1 MTTTV
6 EIYKPKKTEVET
18 STGKYLD
25 MDNPTPDAIELEDIA
40 HSLGNICRYNGHCL
54 NYYSVAEHAV
64 FVSKRLERKGYSKLI
79 QLAGLHHDDA
89 ESFLGDIPRP
99 LKPLLGIK
107 YIQLTH
113 AVDVAVVQGLQ
124 LPFDVETAT
133 DDDGEEYEWVP
144 AFHWDDVKA
153 ADDWS
158 LFIEARHLLPSQGRG
173 WILQPTES
181 RLVVPDYYLNGI
193 EPQAASKLY
202 LARHKELT

>member
-1 MTTTV
+1 MSVAT
-6 EIYKPKKTEVET
+6 EIYTPKKTEVET

-25 MDNPTPDAIELEDIA
+25 MDNPTSDAIELEDIA

-89 ESFLGDIPRP
+89 EAFLGDIPRP

-107 YIQLTH
+107 YTELTD
-113 AVDVAVVQGLQ
+113 AVDKVIVEGLN
-124 LPFDVETAT
+124 LPFGPE
-133 DDDGEEYEWVP
+133 
-144 AFHWDDVKA
+144 AFHWAEVKA

-158 LFIEARHLLPSQGRG
+158 LFVEARHLLPSQGKG
-173 WILQPTES
+173 WLLQPTES
-181 RLVVPDYYLNGI
+181 RVVIPDYYLNGI
-193 EPQAASKLY
+193 EPKAASKLY
-202 LARHKELT
+202 LARHRELTQ